1 MPEPLTPECKTLV
14 RRGQHFPSLYG
25 ALTALSFHWS
35 VVIYINS
42 SYLERFFTSSDIS
55 ILYIV
60 GAIGTIL
67 LFLAAPRLLNRFGN
81 FALMLFFAACE
92 CAALLGMALTGN
104 AAAAALWFTLHSVV
118 VSLLFFHADVF
129 METLIGPDEEATG
142 AHRGFLL
149 TIMSFV
155 SALATLISGL
165 LIGDEEPRF
174 ALAYGF
180 SALTLLPAI
189 ILIVRNFRNFKD
201 PEYPALT
208 LIPTLAAF
216 WKNPDIRNVFCSAV
230 LLQILFVW
238 LVVYTPLYMNEYMG
252 LSWDLIGTM
261 LFIGLLAYVFLEWPI
276 GIAAD
281 RWFGEK
287 EMMAL
292 GFLIIAV
299 STSWIAFLQPT
310 DIAFWFV
317 TMFLVRVGGS
327 FVETTTESYFFK
339 HTEGK
344 DATLVSLYRIT
355 RPLSYI
361 IAPII
366 GSVALLLLPFNL
378 TFVVLALLM
387 VPGLFFAMALNDTK

>member
-1 MPEPLTPECKTLV
+1 MPEPLTPECPAMI
-14 RRGQHFPSLYG
+14 RSARPFPSLYG

-35 VVIYINS
+35 IVIYINS

-55 ILYIV
+55 LLYIV
-60 GAIGTIL
+60 GAIGTII
-67 LFLAAPRLLNRFGN
+67 LFLVAPRILNRFGN
-81 FALMLFFAACE
+81 YALMLFFIACE
-92 CAALLGMALTGN
+92 CAALMGMALSGS
-104 AAAAALWFTLHSVV
+104 APAAALWFTLHSIV

-129 METLIGPDEEATG
+129 MENLIGTDEAATG
-142 AHRGFLL
+142 ARRGFLL
-149 TIMSFV
+149 TAMSFV
-155 SALATLISGL
+155 SALATLLSGF
-165 LIGDEEPRF
+165 LIGSGEPRF
-174 ALAYGF
+174 ALAYGV
-180 SALTLLPAI
+180 SALTLLPAL
-189 ILIVRNFRNFKD
+189 ILIIRNFRNFKD
-201 PEYPALT
+201 PEYPALA
-208 LIPTLAAF
+208 LMPTFTTF
-216 WKNPDIRNVFCSAV
+216 WKHRDIRNVFCSAV
-230 LLQILFVW
+230 LLQIFFVW
-238 LVVYTPLYMNEYMG
+238 LVIYTPLYMNEYMG
-252 LSWDLIGTM
+252 LSWDVIGTM
-261 LFIGLLAYVFLEWPI
+261 LFVGLLAYVFLEWPI

-299 STSWIAFLQPT
+299 GTSWIAFLKPT

-317 TMFLVRVGGS
+317 TMFLVRIGGS
-327 FVETTTESYFFK
+327 FVEATTESYFFK

-344 DATLVSLYRIT
+344 DATFVSLYRIT